1 MFYVQHYFVF
11 LPVLFYLNSIMNKS
25 EPAASIES
33 NRITFGSMVYEAIH
47 AITHLESNFIFTL
60 RNLFTRPGKMI
71 REYILGRRS
80 KYQKPFAMLFI
91 CIALFS
97 SMMWIFFEI
106 NPVHLSSSSSWNEV
120 YEYNFQYIVL
130 HKYFSW
136 IQLALVPL
144 YGFIL
149 KLFNWKSYYNYG
161 ELVVL
166 YCYLFSGILLILILL
181 IISQQFVPFLRLPF
195 IEASIS
201 VVYTMWV
208 CIDFFRPAGEPL
220 GSIIVKTTLGTTISY
235 FIMMLTY
242 RGSTWLLTWWYFN

>member
-1 MFYVQHYFVF
+1 MK
-11 LPVLFYLNSIMNKS
+11 NS
-25 EPAASIES
+25 EPSRTIEGK
-33 NRITFGSMVYEAIH
+33 RITFASMVHEAIH
-47 AITHLESNFIFTL
+47 TVTHVESNFIFTL
-60 RNLFTRPGKMI
+60 KNLFTRPGKMI
-71 REYILGRRS
+71 REYILGKRS

-97 SMMWIFFEI
+97 LMMWVFFEL
-106 NPVHLSSSSSWNEV
+106 NPVHLSPSSGWNHV

-130 HKYFSW
+130 YKYFSW

-144 YGFIL
+144 YGLIL

-166 YCYLFSGILLILILL
+166 YCYLFSGILLILIPF
-181 IISQQFVPFLRLPF
+181 IIIQQFLSVLRLPF
-195 IEASIS
+195 IEVSIS
-201 VVYTMWV
+201 VMYTIWV

-220 GSIIVKTTLGTTISY
+220 GSIIIKTILGTTISY

-242 RGSTWLLTWWYFN
+242 WGITWLLTWWYFN

>member
-1 MFYVQHYFVF
+1 MK
-11 LPVLFYLNSIMNKS
+11 NS
-25 EPAASIES
+25 EPSRTIEGK
-33 NRITFGSMVYEAIH
+33 RITFASMVHEAIH
-47 AITHLESNFIFTL
+47 TVTHVESNFIFTL
-60 RNLFTRPGKMI
+60 KNLFTRPGKMI
-71 REYILGRRS
+71 REYILGKRS

-97 SMMWIFFEI
+97 LMMWVFFEL
-106 NPVHLSSSSSWNEV
+106 NPVHLSPSSGWNHV

-130 HKYFSW
+130 YKYFSW

-144 YGFIL
+144 YGLIL

-166 YCYLFSGILLILILL
+166 YCYLFSGILLILIPF
-181 IISQQFVPFLRLPF
+181 IIIQQFLSVLRLPF
-195 IEASIS
+195 IEVSIS
-201 VVYTMWV
+201 VMYTIWV

-220 GSIIVKTTLGTTISY
+220 GSIIIKTILGTTISY

-242 RGSTWLLTWWYFN
+242 WGITWLLTWWY

>member
-1 MFYVQHYFVF
+1 
-11 LPVLFYLNSIMNKS
+11 
-25 EPAASIES
+25 
-33 NRITFGSMVYEAIH
+33 
-47 AITHLESNFIFTL
+47 
-60 RNLFTRPGKMI
+60 MI
-71 REYILGRRS
+71 REYILGKRS

-97 SMMWIFFEI
+97 LMMWVFFEL
-106 NPVHLSSSSSWNEV
+106 NPVHLSPSSGWNHV

-130 HKYFSW
+130 YKYFSW

-144 YGFIL
+144 YGLIL

-166 YCYLFSGILLILILL
+166 YCYLFSGILLILIPF
-181 IISQQFVPFLRLPF
+181 IIIQQFLSVLRLPF
-195 IEASIS
+195 IEVSIS
-201 VVYTMWV
+201 VMYTIWV

-220 GSIIVKTTLGTTISY
+220 GSIIIKTILGTTISY

-242 RGSTWLLTWWYFN
+242 WGITWLLTWWYFN